1 MDNWEQFNETSLP
14 RKEDFHTNLNMGDI
28 KDLDYNPAKR
38 VCKHFEIKYFGEYH
52 NLYLKSNSTLL
63 LADILENLTK
73 ASLEIDHKNSQNLFR
88 LQD

>member
-14 RKEDFHTNLNMGDI
+14 RKEDFHSNLNMGDI

-63 LADILENLTK
+63 LADILENFTK
-73 ASLEIDHKNSQNLFR
+73 ASLEIDHKNSQNLFQ